1 MVEGSLKSQMEITRE
16 SAFSSGVYFVLFL
29 ANPVIGPDVY
39 YIYIYIDT
47 RNVSNATNRDGTIT
61 DEHFQS

>member
-16 SAFSSGVYFVLFL
+16 LAFSSGVYFVLFL

-47 RNVSNATNRDGTIT
+47 RVSNATNRDGTIT